1 MINFWKTMFHKT
13 INNLDLIKKE
23 IQSKVSKL
31 NYLNYNPKI
40 IAICKTFP
48 ISDVLPLINHG
59 HVHFG
64 ENKVQESIAKWT
76 DIKNDFKN
84 IKLHMV
90 GKLQTNKVK
99 HVLPLFDYIHSLDN
113 IKLAEKIS
121 NEQQKIGKK
130 IKIFIQVN
138 IGNESQ
144 KSGILVENLF
154 SFYKK
159 CQNDFGLQIEG
170 LMCIPP
176 NDNKSEIY
184 FSKMKKLSDQINLS
198 KLSMGMSDDYLKACE
213 YKTTFFRIGSK
224 IFGERN

>member
-1 MINFWKTMFHKT
+1 MFHKT

-23 IQSKVSKL
+23 IQSKISKL
-31 NYLNYNPKI
+31 NYLNYKPEI

-48 ISDVLPLINHG
+48 ISDVIPLINYG

-64 ENKVQESIAKWT
+64 ENKVQESIEKWT

-99 HVLPLFDYIHSLDN
+99 YVLPLFDYIHSLDN

-144 KSGILVENLF
+144 KNGILEENLF
-154 SFYKK
+154 SFYEK
-159 CQNDFGLQIEG
+159 CIKDFGLQIEG

-176 NDNKSEIY
+176 NDNNSEIY
-184 FSKMKKLSDQINLS
+184 FSKMRKLSDQINLPE
-198 KLSMGMSDDYLKACE
+198 LSMGMSDDYLKACK

-224 IFGERN
+224 IFGERS

>member
-1 MINFWKTMFHKT
+1 MHNIV
-13 INNLDLIKKE
+13 NNLLSIQNELKIKIKK
-23 IQSKVSKL
+23 L
-31 NYLNYNPKI
+31 NFENYNPNI
-40 IAICKTFP
+40 VAVSKTFT
-48 ISDVLPLINHG
+48 IKDILPLINHG
-59 HVHFG
+59 HLHFG
-64 ENKVQESIAKWT
+64 ENKVQESISKWT

-90 GKLQTNKVK
+90 GKVQTNKVK

-138 IGNESQ
+138 IGNEFQ
-144 KSGILVENLF
+144 KGGILEDNLLT
-154 SFYKK
+154 FYKK
-159 CQNDFGLQIEG
+159 CKIDLGLEIEG

-176 NDNKSEIY
+176 NDSKSEIY
-184 FSKMKKLSDQINLS
+184 FSKMRKLSDEINLPE
-198 KLSMGMSDDYLKACE
+198 LSMGMSDDYLKACE

-224 IFGERN
+224 IFGKRN

>member
-1 MINFWKTMFHKT
+1 MHNVVERLMAIQSEIKE
-13 INNLDLIKKE
+13 LLIKNNS
-23 IQSKVSKL
+23 QNTDL
-31 NYLNYNPKI
+31 NI
-40 IAICKTFP
+40 IIVCKTFSMDK
-48 ISDVLPLINHG
+48 ILPLIDTG

-64 ENKVQESIAKWT
+64 ENKVQEAELKW
-76 DIKNDFKN
+76 KEVKKKHSN

-121 NEQQKIGKK
+121 NEQLKIGKK

-144 KSGILVENLF
+144 KGGILEENLIT
-154 SFYKK
+154 FYKK
-159 CQNDFGLQIEG
+159 CKNDLGLEIEG

-184 FSKMKKLSDQINLS
+184 FSKMKKLSDEINLS
-198 KLSMGMSDDYLKACE
+198 ELSMGMSDDYLKACE

-224 IFGERN
+224 IFGKRN

>member
-1 MINFWKTMFHKT
+1 MFHKT
-13 INNLDLIKKE
+13 IKNLDLIKKE
-23 IQSKVSKL
+23 IQSKISKL

-64 ENKVQESIAKWT
+64 ENKVQESIEKWV

-99 HVLPLFDYIHSLDN
+99 YVLPLFDYIHSLDN

-144 KSGILVENLF
+144 KSGILVKNLF

-159 CQNDFGLQIEG
+159 CQNDFGLEIEG

-184 FSKMKKLSDQINLS
+184 FSKMRKLSEQINLS
-198 KLSMGMSDDYLKACE
+198 ELSMGMSDDYLKACE

-224 IFGERN
+224 IFGTRN

>member
-1 MINFWKTMFHKT
+1 MLHKT

-23 IQSKVSKL
+23 IQSKITKL
-31 NYLNYNPKI
+31 NYQSYNPQI

-48 ISDVLPLINHG
+48 ISDVIPLINHG

-64 ENKVQESIAKWT
+64 ENKVQESISKWT

-90 GKLQTNKVK
+90 GKLQTNKIK
-99 HVLPLFDYIHSLDN
+99 YVLPLFDYIHSLDN

-121 NEQQKIGKK
+121 NEQQKINKK

-138 IGNESQ
+138 IGKESQ
-144 KSGILVENLF
+144 KSGILEENLF
-154 SFYKK
+154 SFYEK
-159 CQNDFGLQIEG
+159 CKNDFGLQIEG

-184 FSKMKKLSDQINLS
+184 FSKMRKLSEKINLPE
-198 KLSMGMSDDYLKACE
+198 LSMGMSDDYLKACE

-224 IFGERN
+224 IFGKRS

>member
-1 MINFWKTMFHKT
+1 MFHKT

-23 IQSKVSKL
+23 IQSKISKL
-31 NYLNYNPKI
+31 NYPNYNPQI

-48 ISDVLPLINHG
+48 ISDVIPLINHG

-64 ENKVQESIAKWT
+64 ENKVQESISKWT

-121 NEQQKIGKK
+121 NEQQKINKK

-144 KSGILVENLF
+144 KSGILEENLS
-154 SFYKK
+154 SFYEK
-159 CQNDFGLQIEG
+159 CKNDFGLQIEG

-184 FSKMKKLSDQINLS
+184 FSKMYKLTNQINLPE
-198 KLSMGMSDDYLKACE
+198 LSMGMSDDYLKACE
-213 YKTTFFRIGSK
+213 YKTTFFRIGSR
-224 IFGERN
+224 IFGKRS

>member
-1 MINFWKTMFHKT
+1 MFHKT

-23 IQSKVSKL
+23 IQSKISKL
-31 NYLNYNPKI
+31 NYLNYNPEI

-99 HVLPLFDYIHSLDN
+99 YVLSLFDYIHSLDN

-144 KSGILVENLF
+144 KNGILVENLF

-184 FSKMKKLSDQINLS
+184 FSKMRKLSDQINLPE
-198 KLSMGMSDDYLKACE
+198 LSMGMSDDYLKACE
-213 YKTTFFRIGSK
+213 YKTTFFRIGTK

>member
-1 MINFWKTMFHKT
+1 MFHKT
-13 INNLDLIKKE
+13 INNLDQIKIE
-23 IQSKVSKL
+23 IQSKISKL

-48 ISDVLPLINHG
+48 MSDVIPLINHG

-64 ENKVQESIAKWT
+64 ENKVQESIEKWT

-99 HVLPLFDYIHSLDN
+99 YVLPLFDYIHSLDN

-130 IKIFIQVN
+130 IKIFIQIN
-138 IGNESQ
+138 IGNEYQ
-144 KSGILVENLF
+144 KSGILEENLF

-176 NDNKSEIY
+176 NDNNSEIF
-184 FSKMKKLSDQINLS
+184 FSKMRKLSDQINLPE
-198 KLSMGMSDDYLKACE
+198 LSMGMSDDYLKACE
-213 YKTTFFRIGSK
+213 YKSTFFRIGSK
-224 IFGERN
+224 IFGGRN

>member
-1 MINFWKTMFHKT
+1 MFHKT
-13 INNLDLIKKE
+13 INNLDFIKKE
-23 IQSKVSKL
+23 IQSKALKL
-31 NYLNYNPKI
+31 NFLNYNPKI
-40 IAICKTFP
+40 IAISKTFP
-48 ISDVLPLINHG
+48 ISDILPLINYG

-99 HVLPLFDYIHSLDN
+99 NVLPLFDYIHSLDN

-144 KSGILVENLF
+144 KSGILEENLF
-154 SFYKK
+154 NFYEK
-159 CQNDFGLQIEG
+159 CKNDFDLQIEG

-176 NDNKSEIY
+176 NDNKSEVY
-184 FSKMKKLSDQINLS
+184 FSKMRKLSDQINLS
-198 KLSMGMSDDYLKACE
+198 ELSMGMSDDYLKACE

>member
-1 MINFWKTMFHKT
+1 MFHKT

-48 ISDVLPLINHG
+48 ISDVLPLINYG

-64 ENKVQESIAKWT
+64 ENKVQESIEKWT

-99 HVLPLFDYIHSLDN
+99 YVLPLFDYIHSLDN

-144 KSGILVENLF
+144 KSGILEKNLF

-198 KLSMGMSDDYLKACE
+198 ELSMGMSDDYLKACE

>member
-1 MINFWKTMFHKT
+1 MFHKT

-23 IQSKVSKL
+23 IQSKISKL
-31 NYLNYNPKI
+31 NYLNYSPKI

-64 ENKVQESIAKWT
+64 ENKVQESMEKWT

-99 HVLPLFDYIHSLDN
+99 YVLPLFDYIHSLDN

-138 IGNESQ
+138 IGSESQ

-184 FSKMKKLSDQINLS
+184 FSKMRKLADQINLPE
-198 KLSMGMSDDYLKACE
+198 LSMGMSDDYLKACE

-224 IFGERN
+224 IFGARN

>member
-1 MINFWKTMFHKT
+1 MLHKT

-23 IQSKVSKL
+23 IQSKILKL

-40 IAICKTFP
+40 IAICKTLP
-48 ISDVLPLINHG
+48 ISDVFPLINHG
-59 HVHFG
+59 HIHFG
-64 ENKVQESIAKWT
+64 ENKVQESMEKWT

-99 HVLPLFDYIHSLDN
+99 YVLPLFDYIHSLDN

-121 NEQQKIGKK
+121 NEQQKTRKK

-138 IGNESQ
+138 IGSESQ

-159 CQNDFGLQIEG
+159 CQSDFGLQIEG

-184 FSKMKKLSDQINLS
+184 FSKMRKLSEKINLS
-198 KLSMGMSDDYLKACE
+198 ELSMGMSNDYLKACE

-224 IFGERN
+224 IFGDRN